1 MEPPDLVAPS
11 DTREALGVQFG
22 VKLHFVLWGAACM
35 LWAQPEHLA
44 FAVLEAEDVESAL
57 QYVGALVP
65 DTWTCE
71 LLPVW
76 NLPSQLRLI
85 RQVQRAPT
93 MLLGDVLP
101 QAESNTVPPLEQPQ
115 TMPAPTSPEPDED
128 EEEQEEP
135 SAPTPSSDHQT
146 WPQAD
151 GDVDAPG
158 TITQLLEDLEGP
170 QDEAEHVE
178 ADGGGEGPQPA
189 AQDQPAEWAT
199 QIEQFSIPPVS
210 QARAWLVAT
219 SGPSKGRTFPIPI
232 DGATVGRLPE
242 NTIYIPDERLSRE
255 HARIE
260 FREGRFFLN
269 DLGSRN
275 GTALNGSLVSN
286 PQPLH
291 GGDTIELGSNTL
303 IVGMEGGAQ
312 DGEDGE

>member
-1 MEPPDLVAPS
+1 MEPPDLIAPS
-11 DTREALGVQFG
+11 DSREALGIQFG

-44 FAVLEAEDVESAL
+44 FAVLEAEDVDSAL

-65 DTWTCE
+65 DSWNCQ

-101 QAESNTVPPLEQPQ
+101 QAEPNAGAEPEPELQ
-115 TMPAPTSPEPDED
+115 TSPAPSIPEPVADA
-128 EEEQEEP
+128 
-135 SAPTPSSDHQT
+135 SADVDTSSEHST
-146 WPQAD
+146 WPQS
-151 GDVDAPG
+151 GDANSPG
-158 TITQLLEDLEGP
+158 TITRLLEDLDAPSG
-170 QDEAEHVE
+170 EAERQEPGTGAE
-178 ADGGGEGPQPA
+178 AAQP
-189 AQDQPAEWAT
+189 AQDQAGEWAT
-199 QIEQFSIPPVS
+199 QIEQMSVPPAPR
-210 QARAWLVAT
+210 ARAWLVAT
-219 SGPSKGRTFPIPI
+219 NGPSKGRTFPIPLE
-232 DGATVGRLPE
+232 GATVGRLPE

-260 FREGRFFLN
+260 FQDGTFFLN

-275 GTALNGSLVSN
+275 GTALNGSLVSS
-286 PQPLH
+286 PQALH

-303 IVGMEGGAQ
+303 IVGLEAGVASST
-312 DGEDGE
+312 EE